1 MYKSIQA
8 QIKTI
13 DFFFF
18 FQLRFFERAEKN
30 ALIKPKFPV
39 WSTLFQLSIN
49 GLQVKD
55 FHKSQITRGNEV
67 ADCTLTNLLSFWFD
81 VAQSLFWR
89 SRWCAPFS
97 RVRSSTCKHNSPMQ
111 QHVKTLAQV
120 DFNRATRFQDQENVV
135 KFLEE
140 VSKVWIWYFKFTFI
154 LTRFS
159 KGI

>member
-1 MYKSIQA
+1 MKNIEN
-8 QIKTI
+8 
-13 DFFFF
+13 FFFF
-18 FQLRFFERAEKN
+18 FFNWDFLKEQRKMPLSSQ
-30 ALIKPKFPV
+30 IPKV

-140 VSKVWIWYFKFTFI
+140 VSKVWIWYFKFTFF